1 MPVIS
6 GSDSRSGYLSL
17 PPRVQLR
24 ERDSATGSYP
34 TIARTGDPDFSGNKP
49 VKFDDTRTVIFSDNV
64 TVSYPTLLEP
74 TGQYLKFI
82 TESVATPNTT
92 PDILATGTVR
102 KGIADQFAFFDNSE
116 NIGPFKE
123 HQRVLP
129 NSGAFY
135 LTGTDPN
142 VLPGFSNRLS
152 SKTIIKIPLTVLT
165 ESSVFFSTG
174 SVPNALGTN
183 QGVNSGLSYFNFVT
197 GKWDVVGVD
206 ASTTTGSAVDYLN
219 PDDATRT
226 ATYKA
231 TANLPTDKF
240 PLFSQQYR
248 AMGSVTSVA
257 GFPFAQKFQA
267 NANQTCRLSDY
278 INAPFAIEKV
288 LFTFSG
294 SMRLQGFLPP
304 GQFGPTPN
312 GLNGQRASFFVMNQ
326 FRTSSVPT
334 TEITN
339 AYYNSTTSTG
349 VNFVSTFT
357 TDYQRDIVTQSRI
370 QYVLSNSN
378 PPVLDTEDFLVDYQ
392 YVRTVSQDPTFRL
405 PIVGSF
411 QIPGVA
417 RVPGSLT
424 SSLYHSASAING
436 RTGDNKVILND
447 YVGGRGG
454 TGFGSSAFRSLI
466 KPFTATRVISSTL
479 AGGIDFKTVEESTTK
494 FDSPY
499 VVFPEDELVFAL
511 ANQPVPSLAG
521 QEDDQA
527 ENKIT
532 VAPGESYILLIGSQI
547 RDGKEFHDTSNQPL
561 NSDAIHEALHFDNP
575 TIDQF
580 QVEALTSYSGTYI
593 DDIVSGDF
601 TAGTR
606 GIVGSVAA
614 GTQGLT
620 GSLLRG
626 VRAVDRAERYY
637 DTVLPSLKSYLT
649 NPVDGYT
656 ALQIDQ
662 LLSVGSS
669 GIAFPIMSPVTDYS
683 ATTFNPD
690 FLAATTSSIAS
701 SWYQSF
707 PFEPKYSNLIR
718 NTSQNFLRDLQSDF
732 GKTPYFLL
740 YSTASTVSVVSAS
753 DGRQIGEDE
762 NQLLR
767 FFFGYGSGFTSSSI
781 SEPIASSTF
790 YPNLPN
796 LTPGPKTS
804 FSGIPLNSVQF
815 AGIEGFKYG
824 VKNAVPEFSTVV
836 TRYDRY
842 GQFRDMLEQ
851 RPDSS
856 FSTGE
861 SITDSP
867 IQIVFVDRDTD
878 LRVLP
883 TATTSSNK
891 SQFATSSLPYF
902 DGVARN

>member
-49 VKFDDTRTVIFSDNV
+49 VKFDDARTVIFSDNV

-82 TESVATPNTT
+82 TGSVATPNTT
-92 PDILATGTVR
+92 SDILATGTVR

-116 NIGPFKE
+116 QIGPFKE

-142 VLPGFSNRLS
+142 VLPGFSSRLS

-174 SVPNALGTN
+174 SIPNAKGTD
-183 QGVNSGLSYFNFVT
+183 QGVNSGLSYFNFST

-248 AMGSVTSVA
+248 AMGGVTSVA

-349 VNFVSTFT
+349 VNFVSTFA

-532 VAPGESYILLIGSQI
+532 VAPGESYVLLIGSQI

-575 TIDQF
+575 TVDQF

-606 GIVGSVAA
+606 GVVGSPAA

-637 DTVLPSLKSYLT
+637 DTVLPNIIDT
-649 NPVDGYT
+649 HVIDGFGTTQAIT
-656 ALQIDQ
+656 AGGVGIGIADG
-662 LLSVGSS
+662 SKPTAGIGSS
-669 GIAFPIMSPVTDYS
+669 VNTRWG
-683 ATTFNPD
+683 
-690 FLAATTSSIAS
+690 AS
-701 SWYQSF
+701 Y
-707 PFEPKYSNLIR
+707 PFEPRFASLTR
-718 NTSQNFLRDLQSDF
+718 NPAGD
-732 GKTPYFLL
+732 PL
-740 YSTASTVSVVSAS
+740 YSESESKTLAGIQIFVSKTDGSSYDGGLVSAANPLNPPS
-753 DGRQIGEDE
+753 TGEFLKYWFGTGDGHVDDAAAQGP
-762 NQLLR
+762 
-767 FFFGYGSGFTSSSI
+767 FTSNGNFPNIDLNAITSNEFFITSI
-781 SEPIASSTF
+781 R
-790 YPNLPN
+790 
-796 LTPGPKTS
+796 
-804 FSGIPLNSVQF
+804 
-815 AGIEGFKYG
+815 GFKFG

-836 TRYDRY
+836 TRYDRW

-851 RPDSS
+851 RPDSR

-861 SITDSP
+861 TIAESPVVIRFIDSNT
-867 IQIVFVDRDTD
+867 R
-878 LRVLP
+878 RP
-883 TATTSSNK
+883 TSALLTSSSNK
-891 SQFATSSLPYF
+891 SEFATASLPYF
-902 DGVARN
+902 DGLARN